1 MIVGKQKT
9 MKRIKVNSPEA
20 IEITI
25 KALLKGQIV
34 IYPTDTIYGFGCDAT
49 NNKAIIRLNELKG
62 RQSPMSVIAPNKN
75 IAISWLNITSKEE
88 RLLLKNFNNGNTII
102 APAQEGLVQ
111 SKILGEKNTLGIRVP
126 NYSFCK
132 SLSNSFSKPIT
143 TTSVNKTGFHPH
155 TNPDLIEKEFSN
167 EVSVLVD
174 DGILISP
181 PSSILKL
188 EMGKLVTIRK

>member
-25 KALLKGQIV
+25 KALLKGKIV

-126 NYSFCK
+126 NYLFCK
-132 SLSNSFSKPIT
+132 LLLNSFSKPIT

-155 TNPDLIEKEFSN
+155 ANPDLIEKEFSN